1 VAGRIGR
8 RARSARAA
16 IVGWINGVWASDL
29 TAMCGWQLLRCRVL
43 RLLTWTVAGFVR
55 HTLSRRAIALT
66 YYTMFSIIPLLA
78 VVLWGVKVFDWIPD
92 VGSDPAQ
99 SPIRAFLRDNA
110 QLAKALAAIL
120 RAVRRLDLTG
130 GGLVGLVALLYAVA
144 RLFFH
149 IEGTVD
155 TIAAARK
162 RPLRIGR
169 LLGYVVLLAMPAVLT
184 VGAGVVSAWLVAP
197 LRGVVSSAV
206 GGIATIDLVMG
217 IVVAAAAIA
226 LVLAVL
232 YVAAA
237 RAQVPF
243 ASAALGGA
251 VGACLLLATMW
262 VFATF
267 QIGVSRRDG
276 VTSGV
281 AAIPVLFMWTY
292 TSWLM
297 VLIGAEIA
305 VGHAVG
311 RIVNHGVAVLI
322 PDAAT
327 RPIIGALVMAEL
339 ARAPPSDA
347 TSGGRRVGA
356 DAMARQLRV
365 LPQAVRTIADRLVR
379 RGLLEHNSDGYAIRG
394 DANHVYLSDVVDAMA
409 RDPERADG
417 RAELLDQLGPDGRAA
432 LATVAG
438 VRTITSGD
446 MTLRQLADGA
456 FPGRAAA
463 ESALA
468 SGAPRA
474 RLVERQGES

>member
-1 VAGRIGR
+1 MAGRIARRVR
-8 RARSARAA
+8 RARAA
-16 IVGWINGVWASDL
+16 VVDWINRVWARDL
-29 TAMCGWQLLRCRVL
+29 TAMHGWQRLRYRVL
-43 RLLTWTVAGFVR
+43 RVVTWCVAGFVR

-78 VVLWGVKVFDWIPD
+78 VVLWVAKGFDWIPA
-92 VGSDPAQ
+92 VGDDPAK
-99 SPIRAFLRDNA
+99 SPIRAYLQDNA
-110 QLAKALAAIL
+110 QLANALAVIGK
-120 RAVRRLDLTG
+120 AVRRVDLTG
-130 GGLVGLVALLYAVA
+130 GGLVGLGVLLYAVA

-162 RPLRIGR
+162 RPLRVGR
-169 LLGYVVLLAMPAVLT
+169 LLGYVVLLVMPAVLT
-184 VGAGVVSAWLVAP
+184 VGAGVVSAWLLAP
-197 LRGVVSSAV
+197 LRGAVSSAL
-206 GGIATIDLVMG
+206 GGIETMDLVMG
-217 IVVAAAAIA
+217 VVIATGAIA
-226 LVLAVL
+226 LVLTVL
-232 YVAAA
+232 YAAAA

-243 ASAALGGA
+243 TSAAIGGA

-297 VLIGAEIA
+297 VLIGAEVA
-305 VGHAVG
+305 VCHAVG
-311 RIVNHGVAVLI
+311 RIVNRGVAVLI

-327 RPIIGALVMAEL
+327 RHIIGALVMAEL
-339 ARAPPSDA
+339 ARAPTADA
-347 TSGGRRVGA
+347 RTGVRWVGA
-356 DAMARQLRV
+356 DAMARELRV
-365 LPQAVRTIADRLVR
+365 LPQAIRAIADRLVA
-379 RGLLEHNSDGYAIRG
+379 RGLLERSSDGYAIRG
-394 DANHVYLSDVVDAMA
+394 DPDKVRLSDVVDAMA

-417 RAELLDQLGPDGRAA
+417 RAELLDQLGPEGRAA

-446 MTLRQLADGA
+446 ITLRQLADGA
-456 FPGRAAA
+456 FPGRASATG
-463 ESALA
+463 ALA
-468 SGAPRA
+468 PGAARA
-474 RLVERQGES
+474 TLVERHGES

>member
-1 VAGRIGR
+1 MAGRIAR
-8 RARSARAA
+8 RLRRARAA
-16 IVGWINGVWASDL
+16 IVDWMNSLWAGDL
-29 TAMCGWQLLRCRVL
+29 TAMHGWQRLRHRVL
-43 RLLTWTVAGFVR
+43 RLVTWTVAGFFR
-55 HTLSRRAIALT
+55 HALSRRAIALT

-78 VVLWGVKVFDWIPD
+78 VVLWVVKGFDWIPD
-92 VGSDPAQ
+92 IGDDPSK
-99 SPIRAFLRDNA
+99 SPIRAYLQDNA
-110 QLAKALAAIL
+110 QLANALAVID
-120 RAVRRLDLTG
+120 RAVRRINLTG
-130 GGLVGLVALLYAVA
+130 GGLVGLGALLYAVA

-162 RPLRIGR
+162 RPLRVRR
-169 LLGYVVLLAMPAVLT
+169 LLGYVVLLVMPAVLT
-184 VGAGVVSAWLVAP
+184 VGAGVVSTWLIAP

-217 IVVAAAAIA
+217 VVIAAAAIA

-232 YVAAA
+232 YAAAA
-237 RAQVPF
+237 RARVPF
-243 ASAALGGA
+243 ASAAIGGA

-262 VFATF
+262 AFATF

-281 AAIPVLFMWTY
+281 AAIPVLFLWTY

-297 VLIGAEIA
+297 VLIGAELA

-311 RIVNHGVAVLI
+311 RIVNRGVAVLI

-327 RPIIGALVMAEL
+327 RHIIGALVMAEL
-339 ARAPPSDA
+339 ARAPAAAAP
-347 TSGGRRVGA
+347 TGVRWLGA
-356 DAMARQLRV
+356 DAMAGELRV
-365 LPQAVRTIADRLVR
+365 LPQAIREIADRLVE
-379 RGLLEHNSDGYAIRG
+379 RGLLERSSDGYAIRG
-394 DANHVYLSDVVDAMA
+394 DPEKVHLSDIADAMA

-417 RAELLDQLGPDGRAA
+417 RAELLDQLGPEGRAA

-446 MTLRQLADGA
+446 ITLRQLADGA
-456 FPGRAAA
+456 FPGRASAA
-463 ESALA
+463 SALA
-468 SGAPRA
+468 PGAPRT
-474 RLVERQGES
+474 RLVERHGES